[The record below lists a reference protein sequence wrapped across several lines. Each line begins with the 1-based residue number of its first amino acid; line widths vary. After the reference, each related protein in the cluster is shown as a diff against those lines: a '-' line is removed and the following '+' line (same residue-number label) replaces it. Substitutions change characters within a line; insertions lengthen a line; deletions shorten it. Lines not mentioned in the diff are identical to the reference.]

1 MTRNRKEAE
10 LNKYASRAVS
20 QGKRVLRAALV
31 NFTGPYARERRQV
44 QAGVERYSGLRERSL
59 AIYELRRHVHMIEKG
74 LSMRPRRSVFALDYI
89 ESTVHT
95 YAAVM
100 SGQGTKQL
108 GEREVLWMQ
117 SVLADYFE
125 ATRAAGRPELERL
138 EAVFTEANP
147 GAADRDHGPHHPNMN
162 DSIVPVSELSRLAH
176 SRRSVRWFLPD
187 PVPRSII
194 DAAVRIGSEAP
205 TACNRQP
212 YRFVVFDDPVDVARV
227 SRVPMGTRGYADQIR
242 GIIVVVGDL
251 SAIFDK
257 RDRHL
262 IYVDSCLASMGLLLG
277 LESQGVGSCVIN
289 WPDMPDKERE
299 MAGLL
304 NLDKH
309 EKVIMLIGYGWPDPE
324 GLVPYSAKAELDD
337 IRRYGTLRSV

>member
-1 MTRNRKEAE
+1 
-10 LNKYASRAVS
+10 
-20 QGKRVLRAALV
+20 
-31 NFTGPYARERRQV
+31 
-44 QAGVERYSGLRERSL
+44 
-59 AIYELRRHVHMIEKG
+59 
-74 LSMRPRRSVFALDYI
+74 MRPRRPLFALDYI
-89 ESTVHT
+89 ESTVRT

-100 SGQGTKQL
+100 SGQGAKQL
-108 GEREVLWMQ
+108 GEGEILWMQ

-138 EAVFTEANP
+138 EEIFADATP
-147 GAADRDHGPHHPNMN
+147 GAADRAHGPHHPSVN

-187 PVPRSII
+187 SVPRSIV

-212 YRFVVFDDPVDVARV
+212 YRFVVFDDPADVARV
-227 SRVPMGTRGYADQIR
+227 AQVPMGTRGYADQIR

-262 IYVDSCLASMGLLLG
+262 IYVDSCLASMACCSASRAREWVRASSTGRTCQTRNARWPV
-277 LESQGVGSCVIN
+277 SSSSISTRRSSC
-289 WPDMPDKERE
+289 
-299 MAGLL
+299 
-304 NLDKH
+304 
-309 EKVIMLIGYGWPDPE
+309 
-324 GLVPYSAKAELDD
+324 
-337 IRRYGTLRSV
+337 